1 MAKTFRV
8 TYKTI
13 VYNTRD
19 IEAENIDE
27 ARELADEEIGELDL
41 YEGEVTSQE
50 IESIIKIH

>member
-1 MAKTFRV
+1 MAKTFKV
-8 TYKTI
+8 TYKTV

-50 IESIIKIH
+50 IESISKIN